1 MVYPN
6 SPLGKV
12 PLLKVED
19 KVLFESAVICEYWMK
34 LHPVHCIQ
42 PTHWKKPIISLVEF
56 GSSILND
63 IAGFYSAAD
72 ADGFEQKRRSLIDKF
87 VWLEAIL
94 AAVPILPE
102 NAFR

>member
-1 MVYPN
+1 MEKAN
-6 SPLGKV
+6 HR
-12 PLLKVED
+12 
-19 KVLFESAVICEYWMK
+19 AWI
-34 LHPVHCIQ
+34 
-42 PTHWKKPIISLVEF
+42 EF

-72 ADGFEQKRRSLIDKF
+72 DGFEQKRRSLIDKF
-87 VWLEAIL
+87 VWLKAIL